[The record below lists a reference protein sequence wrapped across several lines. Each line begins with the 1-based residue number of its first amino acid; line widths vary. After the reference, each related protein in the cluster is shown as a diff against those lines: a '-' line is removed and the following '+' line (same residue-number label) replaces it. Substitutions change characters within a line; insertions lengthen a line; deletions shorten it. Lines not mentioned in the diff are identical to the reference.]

1 MTAETQPRLL
11 GTGFYFDELKL
22 GDRFR
27 SLGRTI
33 TEADLV
39 AFVNLTWLTEEL
51 FTSVIPTVEHEL
63 KGRVVPGALVYCFA
77 EGMMKSFMEGT
88 GVAFL
93 GAELSLKAPTHVG
106 DTVHVEM
113 EIVEARITSKGNRG
127 LVKAVSRVFNQHGTE
142 VMVYTPVRLMKLRPA
157 PAA

>member
-1 MTAETQPRLL
+1 VNDSQPRLL
-11 GTGFYFDELKL
+11 GTGFYFDELKV

-51 FTSVIPTVEHEL
+51 FSSKVPLVAHEL
-63 KGRVVPGALVYCFA
+63 KGRVVPGALVYSFA
-77 EGMMKSFMEGT
+77 EGLMKSFMEGT

-93 GAELSLKAPTHVG
+93 GTEIAVKAPTRVD
-106 DTVHVEM
+106 DTIHVEM
-113 EIVEARITSKGNRG
+113 EIVEARVTSKGDRG
-127 LVKAVSRVFNQHGTE
+127 VVKAICRVINQNREE
-142 VMVYTPVRLMKLRPA
+142 VLVHTPVRLMKRRSSGA
-157 PAA
+157 S